1 MMKTA
6 ARKQRAAIFV
16 PRRVINGK
24 NNNIV
29 FAAFGVHLHVRAQR
43 TNDRNIRIKFLR
55 IH

>member
-16 PRRVINGK
+16 PRRVIKGK

-29 FAAFGVHLHVRAQR
+29 LPLLECIYMCAHNGQMTAIYA
-43 TNDRNIRIKFLR
+43 
-55 IH
+55 